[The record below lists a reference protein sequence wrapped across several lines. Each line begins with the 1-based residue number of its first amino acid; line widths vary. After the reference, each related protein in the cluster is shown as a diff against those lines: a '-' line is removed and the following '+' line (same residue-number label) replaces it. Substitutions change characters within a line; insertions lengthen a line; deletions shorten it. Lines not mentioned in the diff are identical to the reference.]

1 MAFQNKFICLLSF
14 LMFANVSFAA
24 GKNDVLEWR
33 VESTLKKLEKAPAY
47 ANDATPF
54 PFKEKPVV
62 VAKLKKFEVPVELT
76 ASQKR
81 SLEAADVLSKIRVIL
96 NDQDI
101 FNADTSNIVIDAI
114 IQSDGVR
121 SALIKNRWYEE
132 NAVMDVPIVAKENLV
147 SLVDLLSTLDESLAE
162 VVEGQVN
169 EKIEM
174 VHNLSL
180 RIQEINDGNVKFIDE
195 QGAQHVIK
203 FKPRSF

>member
-1 MAFQNKFICLLSF
+1 MVFQNKFVCFLGL
-14 LMFANVSFAA
+14 LMFVNASFAA
-24 GKNDVLEWR
+24 GNNDVLEWR

-54 PFKEKPVV
+54 HFVEKPVV
-62 VAKLKKFEVPVELT
+62 VEKAKKFEIPTELT
-76 ASQKR
+76 ESQKR

-101 FNADTSNIVIDAI
+101 FNADTSNIVIDAV
-114 IQSDGVR
+114 IQSDGRR

-132 NAVMDVPIVAKENLV
+132 NAVMDVPIIAKENLV
-147 SLVDLLSTLDESLAE
+147 SLVELLANLDESLAE
-162 VVEGQVN
+162 VVESQVN

-180 RIQEINDGNVKFIDE
+180 KIQEINDDNVKFIDD
-195 QGAQHVIK
+195 QGTQHVIK